1 MQDVGLLSCRAG
13 VYTEFLLAWTWQGC
27 LFYTFS
33 IREASKESY
42 LLSDTN
48 CTYQFYERRGF
59 ETLGE
64 KNWLYANSFIWIAFC
79 K

>member
-48 CTYQFYERRGF
+48 CTYQFYEQRGF
-59 ETLGE
+59 ETVGE
-64 KNWLYANSFIWIAFC
+64 KNFLSMRRVIFLRQI
-79 K
+79 